1 MLICNLKWFCSNM
14 LFSKHMTT
22 GTCTHTCQLSRFF
35 RESTDFEPI
44 LPLVYRYIFYPQF
57 LPIFK
62 KSGIF
67 TVFALNNTVFPV
79 KEKMAV
85 HCLSVDTCLLP
96 LITGNQ
102 QGVNCATSD
111 YWDCNCFR
119 FSLAGFINRDR
130 HARCGNFRNTH

>member
-1 MLICNLKWFCSNM
+1 MDLIPVNSPDSFGSLPILNPFYR
-14 LFSKHMTT
+14 L
-22 GTCTHTCQLSRFF
+22 
-35 RESTDFEPI
+35 STD
-44 LPLVYRYIFYPQF
+44 IFLPQF

-67 TVFALNNTVFPV
+67 TDFALNNTIFPV

-102 QGVNCATSD
+102 LGVNCATSD

-119 FSLAGFINRDR
+119 FSLAEFINRDR